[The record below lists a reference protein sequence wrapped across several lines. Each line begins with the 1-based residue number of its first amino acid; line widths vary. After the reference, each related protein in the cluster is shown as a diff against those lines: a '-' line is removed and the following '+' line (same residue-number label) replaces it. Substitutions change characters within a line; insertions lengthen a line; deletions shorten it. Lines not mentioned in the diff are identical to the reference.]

1 MDLINALNSLNIQ
14 VEDMNHLQEILRL
27 FQNISKI
34 NDIANELNF
43 TKIKNEEKEEKL
55 PIKNLKENQQF
66 SKQHNSR
73 STSIQEVKSENT
85 NTNQDSNVQISTN
98 FNNFDF
104 NKFKE
109 IPNFNF
115 KEEKSQSQS
124 NSNLNSKENEN
135 LNEINNNNNNN
146 NNNIQGKNF
155 LTFLTFLTFST
166 LFNNF

>member
-85 NTNQDSNVQISTN
+85 NTIQDSNVQISAN

-104 NKFKE
+104 NKFIE
-109 IPNFNF
+109 IPNLNF
-115 KEEKSQSQS
+115 KEEKSQS
-124 NSNLNSKENEN
+124 NSNQNSKENEN
-135 LNEINNNNNNN
+135 LNETN
-146 NNNIQGKNF
+146 NNNIQGKF
-155 LTFLTFLTFST
+155 FKIF
-166 LFNNF
+166 